1 MESPSFSQHSS
12 NSIADIADR
21 IVQELHIDKPFNND
35 EDIFSFKE
43 ENNPVSTYT
52 DVETANEREEEQEFE
67 FPLFCI
73 DSNSLQASTAN
84 LIYDE
89 QISPKYPLFDQTL
102 LKDIDI
108 NSRNNVV
115 KFENESLTPA
125 PAPVPTLASYLASA
139 STRSQTSALAPASS
153 LAQTSAQAPASTLGQ
168 TSALAP
174 GSTSGRLSL
183 MKLLIEDRN
192 SASTS
197 SSDADDLDLL
207 SPESYC
213 VWNPKKLE
221 TTPRGKHKKSNSIS
235 LGIGNA
241 SKKWNVRDLL
251 KRSYSDDNYTV
262 DTSRVVLFLP
272 PASPKVKKNK
282 EKVTTTTSEKNS
294 KAGSNN
300 NKPENKLPPAC
311 KEKIGNI
318 RLPAYLP
325 YRQDQI
331 GVYGNASNKNM
342 YRY

>member
-1 MESPSFSQHSS
+1 MESPSFNQHSS
-12 NSIADIADR
+12 NSIAHIADR
-21 IVQELHIDKPFNND
+21 VVQELHIDKPFNNE

-52 DVETANEREEEQEFE
+52 DVETANEREEEKEFE

-73 DSNSLQASTAN
+73 DSNSVQASTAN
-84 LIYDE
+84 LMYDE

-102 LKDIDI
+102 LQDIDI
-108 NSRNNVV
+108 NSSNNVV
-115 KFENESLTPA
+115 KSENESLTPA

-139 STRSQTSALAPASS
+139 STRSQTSAL
-153 LAQTSAQAPASTLGQ
+153 APASTLGQ

-235 LGIGNA
+235 LGIGIT

-272 PASPKVKKNK
+272 PASPKVKKNN
-282 EKVTTTTSEKNS
+282 EKVTTTKSEKNS

-300 NKPENKLPPAC
+300 KPENKLPPAY
-311 KEKIGNI
+311 KGKIGNI
-318 RLPAYLP
+318 HLPAYLP

-331 GVYGNASNKNM
+331 GVYSNATSKNM